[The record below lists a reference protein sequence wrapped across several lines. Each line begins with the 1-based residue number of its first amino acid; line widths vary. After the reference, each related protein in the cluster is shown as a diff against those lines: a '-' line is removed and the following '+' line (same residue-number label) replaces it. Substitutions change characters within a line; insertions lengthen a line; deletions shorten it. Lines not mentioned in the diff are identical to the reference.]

1 MRYTASYGARA
12 DFSDLPIRVFHTCT
26 PTIAMAS
33 ISVAQALSLY
43 ENDQHMHT
51 NQHIMLRENSNLN
64 SCVHVSDACVCVFGG
79 VEYVMVASSAF
90 LVWNFVTIFNFL
102 YVWECVW
109 KNCEPKCRRRWYK
122 YWSHRIQLVTH
133 SFVQDWERASFIFVL
148 FVLIG

>member
-12 DFSDLPIRVFHTCT
+12 DFSDLPIRVFHTCA

-64 SCVHVSDACVCVFGG
+64 SCVHVSDACVCAWGSRICDGSIFGISC
-79 VEYVMVASSAF
+79 VEFRYD
-90 LVWNFVTIFNFL
+90 I
-102 YVWECVW
+102 
-109 KNCEPKCRRRWYK
+109 
-122 YWSHRIQLVTH
+122 
-133 SFVQDWERASFIFVL
+133 
-148 FVLIG
+148 